1 MEGIDKVLLKVTKH
15 LDIHSL
21 NWYKK
26 NNWKDEE
33 IVKALKTVCE
43 PEIKNLDLFSIS
55 NRRKLLIK
63 FLDWQYSDDTL
74 SEGDKAM
81 VDQFIEELNL

>member
-1 MEGIDKVLLKVTKH
+1 MEIIDEILLKTVKH

-21 NWYKK
+21 NSYKK
-26 NNWKDEE
+26 NDWKDDE
-33 IVKALKTVCE
+33 IVKSLKTVCE
-43 PEIKNLDLFSIS
+43 PEIKKLGLFSVS
-55 NRRKLLIK
+55 NRRELLIK
-63 FLDWQYSDDTL
+63 FLNWQYSDDTL